1 MSAPRNA
8 FSYPDDAA
16 GRHERIEREASLW
29 AGRCEREL
37 GQRERERLRVWLEC
51 DPRHVTA
58 FRDFRRLARRMDGLR
73 VDGSVVEPPL
83 PQAISSGSP
92 RWSRGLAWVAVGMA
106 AAVALMIHAPLQFS
120 NESAAEAVRH
130 ETLAAPAR
138 KLALPDGSSVHLNA
152 DSAAVVR
159 YAKSERR
166 VELARGEAHFDVRP
180 DPSRPF
186 VVVVDGVRVRAVG
199 TAFLVRRAQDEVEV
213 LVTSGVVALSYPDG
227 ERLLNAGERS
237 LLRPG
242 EDRSTYAASA
252 PVDAVVAAEIGRR
265 LAWTEG
271 RLDFA
276 PTPLRDVVA
285 AMNRHGTHRFRIADP
300 AVETLSVGGSF
311 RIGEPETFALL
322 LEASFGLRVERGPDE
337 TVLRGPAAAPA
348 ARPDSYPTHG
358 YK

>member
-1 MSAPRNA
+1 M
-8 FSYPDDAA
+8 PDDAA
-16 GRHERIEREASLW
+16 GCNERIEREASLW
-29 AGRCEREL
+29 AGRCEGGL
-37 GQRERERLRVWLEC
+37 TARERARLRSWLER
-51 DPRHVTA
+51 DPRHVAA
-58 FRDFRRLARRMDGLR
+58 FRDYRGLARRMDGLR
-73 VDGSVVEPPL
+73 ASASATEQPAIAAPSAGSLRGRWL
-83 PQAISSGSP
+83 PGG
-92 RWSRGLAWVAVGMA
+92 RLAWAALGMA
-106 AAVALMIHAPLQFS
+106 AAVALFVHVTNRVGEPPATT
-120 NESAAEAVRH
+120 AVRH

-138 KLALPDGSSVHLNA
+138 KLALPDGSSLHLNA
-152 DSAAVVR
+152 DSAAIVR
-159 YAKSERR
+159 YAAAERR

-186 VVVVDGVRVRAVG
+186 VVVVDDVSVRAVG

-213 LVTSGVVALSYPDG
+213 LVTSGVVALSFPDG
-227 ERLLNAGERS
+227 ERLLKAGERS

-242 EDRSTYAASA
+242 ADRSIYAASA

-311 RIGEPETFALL
+311 RIAEPETFALL

-337 TVLRGPAAAPA
+337 TVLRGPGDAAA
-348 ARPDSYPTHG
+348 ARPDAYSTHG
-358 YK
+358 DK